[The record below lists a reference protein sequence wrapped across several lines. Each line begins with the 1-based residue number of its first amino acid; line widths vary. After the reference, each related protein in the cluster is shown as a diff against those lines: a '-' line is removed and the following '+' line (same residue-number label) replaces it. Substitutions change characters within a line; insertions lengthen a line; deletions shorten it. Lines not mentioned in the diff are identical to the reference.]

1 MREELERVRGELAAA
16 EVKVTSTETQLRGL
30 ESAVTSKEALHQQ
43 LKVDRD
49 RCTYLYCIA
58 IILVVVGCL
67 VAKLYKQCCAII
79 MCISMNLLPSN
90 DPACINLFVYLAHDL
105 H

>member
-49 RCTYLYCIA
+49 RRTYLYCIA
-58 IILVVVGCL
+58 IILVVIVFGCL
-67 VAKLYKQCCAII
+67 VAKLYKQCCAI
-79 MCISMNLLPSN
+79 CAFL
-90 DPACINLFVYLAHDL
+90 
-105 H
+105 